1 MTLAR
6 RLCAILDVDEAGRPA
21 RPYTRGGLD
30 ATFVESIA
38 SFMVQDGIDE
48 VWLRAHQAS
57 SSLPSALSSP
67 HGSPNTAH
75 AASSSSPAD
84 VKLLFEPLAA
94 LERRVFAPLVA
105 WAPISSAADAR
116 LLLSFGADRV
126 VVDVNR
132 GLPDPLSF
140 VERIVEATGS
150 DRVCCAVHA
159 RRVLTDKGTLF
170 ELVTPSGEGAGVNA
184 ISLIEQLTSIGAGE
198 VLLVP
203 ARGPD
208 QGRALH
214 DGELI
219 ELASSTLPLPLL
231 SHADDVEAADVA
243 TALLM
248 GADGVVTRLFS
259 GGRPTFE
266 DVKRALAE
274 YGLPLRS

>member
-30 ATFVESIA
+30 ATFVEAIA

-48 VWLRAHQAS
+48 VWLAASPRNS
-57 SSLPSALSSP
+57 SSTSTPP
-67 HGSPNTAH
+67 TTPDIKT
-75 AASSSSPAD
+75 
-84 VKLLFEPLAA
+84 LFEPLAA

-105 WAPISSAADAR
+105 WAPIVTAADAR

-126 VVDVNR
+126 VVDVHR

-140 VERIVEATGS
+140 VERIVEATGP

-159 RRVLTDKGTLF
+159 RRVISDKGVAF
-170 ELVTPSGEGAGVNA
+170 ELVDVNGNGSGVNA
-184 ISLIEQLTSIGAGE
+184 VSLVEGLAAVGAAE
-198 VLLVP
+198 VLVVP

-219 ELASSTLPLPLL
+219 ESSSATLHLPLL
-231 SHADDVEAADVA
+231 AHADDVEAADVA

-266 DVKRALAE
+266 EVKRALVD

>member
-6 RLCAILDVDEAGRPA
+6 RLCAVLDVDDAGRPA

-30 ATFVESIA
+30 ATFVEAIA
-38 SFMVQDGIDE
+38 AFMVQDGIDE
-48 VWLRAHQAS
+48 VWLAAAPSR
-57 SSLPSALSSP
+57 SSL
-67 HGSPNTAH
+67 
-75 AASSSSPAD
+75 SSSSGPPPVLD
-84 VKLLFEPLAA
+84 VKVLFEPLAT

-105 WAPISSAADAR
+105 WAPVLSPADAR

-140 VERIVEATGS
+140 VERIVEATGP

-159 RRVLTDKGTLF
+159 RRVLNDKGTAF
-170 ELVTPSGEGAGVNA
+170 ELVTPSGEGTGVNA
-184 ISLIEQLTSIGAGE
+184 ISLVEQLPSVGAAE
-198 VLLVP
+198 VLMVP

-208 QGRALH
+208 QSRALH

-219 ELASSTLPLPLL
+219 ELASATLSLPLL
-231 SHADDVEAADVA
+231 AHADDVEAADIA
-243 TALLM
+243 TALMM

-259 GGRPTFE
+259 GGRPTFDE
-266 DVKRALAE
+266 VKRALLD
-274 YGLPLRS
+274 YGLPVRS

>member
-6 RLCAILDVDEAGRPA
+6 RLCAILDVDDAGRPS

-38 SFMVQDGIDE
+38 AFMIQDGIDE
-48 VWLRAHQAS
+48 VWLRAHQPS
-57 SSLPSALSSP
+57 SSLPS
-67 HGSPNTAH
+67 SPNAPLTN
-75 AASSSSPAD
+75 SSGPAD

-184 ISLIEQLTSIGAGE
+184 ISLIEQLTAIGAGE

-219 ELASSTLPLPLL
+219 EQASLTLPLPLL

-266 DVKRALAE
+266 EVKRALAD
-274 YGLPLRS
+274 YGLPIRS